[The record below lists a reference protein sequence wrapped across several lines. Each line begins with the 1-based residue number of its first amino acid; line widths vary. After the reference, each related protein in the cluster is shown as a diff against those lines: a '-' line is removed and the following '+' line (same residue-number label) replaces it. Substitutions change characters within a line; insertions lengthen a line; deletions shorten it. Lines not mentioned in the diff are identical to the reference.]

1 MATITVSRHFGA
13 GGATLGSILAKK
25 LGYRYVDDELIK
37 EVAKKAG
44 VAPSQVRTFEKA
56 GTSKLLKLLDWVVS
70 PEFIERHVSDTGQL
84 TEQRYVEEIK
94 EVLYKLH
101 REGNVVI
108 MGRGGNY
115 ALRGYDGTMH
125 VLLVADEEHRVRFLC
140 EKHHITKSEAE
151 RAVKRSD
158 LIRTRFLNCFSP
170 EGNHDDPLLYTI
182 TLNMNDVTLERAEDI
197 LVSLAR
203 DMEAISCG

>member
-13 GGATLGSILAKK
+13 GGATLGSILAKR

-44 VAPSQVRTFEKA
+44 VAPSQVRTFEKS
-56 GTSKLLKLLDWVVS
+56 GTSKLLKLLDWVVN

-94 EVLYKLH
+94 EALYKLH

-115 ALRGYDGTMH
+115 ALRGYHGTMH

-158 LIRTRFLNCFSP
+158 MIRTRFLNCFSP

-182 TLNMNDVTLERAEDI
+182 ILNMNDVTLERAEDI